1 MDFNN
6 DNNHYNEVQKTEDH
20 DASPTAVERVEV
32 ADISEYKPRF
42 GRHEAHKRQDTMGE
56 IVQNCTD
63 TMKFKYNIDNDFVDS
78 RFKELIPH
86 PEVVG
91 VIQTDKYG
99 NSVKR
104 DLKFH
109 HSTLW

>member
-1 MDFNN
+1 MEFNN
-6 DNNHYNEVQKTEDH
+6 YPDVVAKKTTDRYTP
-20 DASPTAVERVEV
+20 PTADDEGRVDV
-32 ADISEYKPRF
+32 GDRSVCNPRF
-42 GRHEAHKRQDTMGE
+42 GRHDAHKRQDTMGE
-56 IVQNCTD
+56 IVQSGTD
-63 TMKFKYNIDNDFVDS
+63 TLKFKYNHDNDFVDS

-91 VIQTDKYG
+91 KLQTDKYG
-99 NSVKR
+99 NPVKR

>member
-1 MDFNN
+1 MEF
-6 DNNHYNEVQKTEDH
+6 NNHYDEVQKTVN
-20 DASPTAVERVEV
+20 DASPTTEERVEV
-32 ADISEYKPRF
+32 ADTSAYKLKF
-42 GRHEAHKRQDTMGE
+42 GRHEAHKRHDTMGE
-56 IVQNCTD
+56 IVQNGTD
-63 TMKFKYNIDNDFVDS
+63 TMKFKYNHDNDFVDS

-91 VIQTDKYG
+91 VLQTDKYG

>member
-1 MDFNN
+1 MQFNN
-6 DNNHYNEVQKTEDH
+6 YHDEAQKTDR
-20 DASPTAVERVEV
+20 DAPPPVEGRM
-32 ADISEYKPRF
+32 DIGETSECKPRF
-42 GRHEAHKRQDTMGE
+42 GRHDAHKRHDTMGE
-56 IVQNCTD
+56 IVQSGTD
-63 TMKFKYNIDNDFVDS
+63 TMKFKYNHDNDFVDS

-91 VIQTDKYG
+91 ELQTDKYG

>member
-1 MDFNN
+1 MQFNN
-6 DNNHYNEVQKTEDH
+6 YHDEAPLKTDS
-20 DASPTAVERVEV
+20 DAPPPAEGRMDVGET
-32 ADISEYKPRF
+32 SECKPRF
-42 GRHEAHKRQDTMGE
+42 GRHDAHKRHDTMGE
-56 IVQNCTD
+56 IVQSGTD
-63 TMKFKYNIDNDFVDS
+63 SMKFKYNHDNDFVDS

-91 VIQTDKYG
+91 VLQTDKYG

>member
-1 MDFNN
+1 MEFNGRN
-6 DNNHYNEVQKTEDH
+6 DKVQKSDH
-20 DASPTAVERVEV
+20 DASLTTEDRMEV
-32 ADISEYKPRF
+32 DDSSVNKQRF
-42 GRHEAHKRQDTMGE
+42 GRHEAHKRHDTMGE
-56 IVQNCTD
+56 IVQNGTD
-63 TMKFKYNIDNDFVDS
+63 SMTFKYNIDNDFVDC

-91 VIQTDKYG
+91 VPQTDKYG
-99 NSVKR
+99 NAVKR

>member
-1 MDFNN
+1 M
-6 DNNHYNEVQKTEDH
+6 
-20 DASPTAVERVEV
+20 S
-32 ADISEYKPRF
+32 S
-42 GRHEAHKRQDTMGE
+42 
-56 IVQNCTD
+56 
-63 TMKFKYNIDNDFVDS
+63 VDS

-91 VIQTDKYG
+91 VPQTDKYG
-99 NSVKR
+99 NAVKR